1 MTTMTARERVLKMFA
16 GEEVDR
22 PPCFSGMGN
31 VTTEGLK
38 SLNQKFAATHLD
50 AKMMAAA
57 ATTTYKLFGFECA
70 VAPFDLCIEAE
81 AMGCEINVYAHS
93 EDLLYP
99 TIKKKLINNEAEME
113 LSIPSNITTR
123 GRVPLMVEAIKLM
136 KKDIGG
142 EAAVGSYVLGPFT
155 LAGQV
160 MELNDL
166 LKLSFK
172 KPDKIGKLLD
182 QLTDVIIQVA
192 GEYQKAGVDYI
203 TVREMGATS
212 DVLSPR
218 VFKSLILP
226 YLQEDLQDDHRAE
239 RDPHLR
245 QDERHRSLHGRER
258 REGDQRGP
266 EERPRRDAQE
276 ARPQGARLR
285 ELRPLQCAGGG
296 NSGTR
301 APDGQEV
308 HGRRRER
315 GLARVRHLAHGAGRE
330 FQGDDGRS
338 QKVQEVIPWQRKR
351 RRKSYWQNCGVP

>member
-1 MTTMTARERVLKMFA
+1 MTARERVLKLFA
-16 GEEVDR
+16 GEDVDR

-38 SLNQKFAATHLD
+38 ALNQKFAATHLD

-57 ATTTYKLFGFECA
+57 AASTYRLFGFECG

-81 AMGCEINVYAHS
+81 ALGCEINVYAHS

-99 TIKKKLINNEAEME
+99 TIKKKLIHNEAEME
-113 LSIPSNITTR
+113 IAIPSNLTGR
-123 GRVPLMVEAIKLM
+123 GRVPLMLDVIGLM
-136 KKDIGG
+136 KKDIGS

-172 KPDKIGKLLD
+172 KPDKIGRLLD
-182 QLTDVIIQVA
+182 QLSDVIIQVA
-192 GEYQKAGVDYI
+192 GQYEKAGVDYI

-226 YLQEDLQDDHRAE
+226 YLRKIFEKITVPSVLHICGKTNDIVPFMAESGAKAISVDQKNDVAETRKKLGPRALVFGNY
-239 RDPHLR
+239 DPYNVLVAGTPELVR
-245 QDERHRSLHGRER
+245 QTMRK
-258 REGDQRGP
+258 
-266 EERPRRDAQE
+266 
-276 ARPQGARLR
+276 
-285 ELRPLQCAGGG
+285 CM
-296 NSGTR
+296 
-301 APDGQEV
+301 
-308 HGRRRER
+308 
-315 GLARVRHLAHGAGRE
+315 
-330 FQGDDGRS
+330 DDGVS
-338 QKVQEVIPWQRKR
+338 AVWPGCDIWPTVPAENFKIMMDEVRNYR
-351 RRKSYWQNCGVP
+351 R

>member
-1 MTTMTARERVLKMFA
+1 MNSRERVLKMFA

-57 ATTTYKLFGFECA
+57 AVSTYKLFGFESA

-99 TIKKKLINNEAEME
+99 TIKKKLIHNEAEME
-113 LSIPSNITTR
+113 IAIPADITSR
-123 GRVPLMVEAIKLM
+123 GRVPLMVEAIGLL
-136 KKDIGG
+136 KKQLG
-142 EAAVGSYVLGPFT
+142 ERAAVGSYVLGPFT
-155 LAGQV
+155 LAGQI

-172 KPDKIGKLLD
+172 KPDKIGKLLE
-182 QLTDVIIQVA
+182 QMTDVIIQVA

-218 VFKSLILP
+218 VFKTLILP
-226 YLQEDLQDDHRAE
+226 YLKKIVAQISVPTVLHICGKTNDIVPFMAESGATAISVDQKNDVAESRAKLGPKALVFGNYDPYNVLVAGTPELVRTTVRKCLEDGVSAVWPGCDIWPTVPPENVKAMLDEVANYRRA
-239 RDPHLR
+239 
-245 QDERHRSLHGRER
+245 
-258 REGDQRGP
+258 
-266 EERPRRDAQE
+266 
-276 ARPQGARLR
+276 
-285 ELRPLQCAGGG
+285 
-296 NSGTR
+296 
-301 APDGQEV
+301 
-308 HGRRRER
+308 
-315 GLARVRHLAHGAGRE
+315 
-330 FQGDDGRS
+330 
-338 QKVQEVIPWQRKR
+338 
-351 RRKSYWQNCGVP
+351 

>member
-1 MTTMTARERVLKMFA
+1 MNSRERVLKLFA
-16 GEEVDR
+16 GDEVDR

-57 ATTTYKLFGFECA
+57 AASTHKLFGFESA

-99 TIKKKLINNEAEME
+99 TIKKKLIHSEAEME
-113 LSIPSNITTR
+113 IQVPADLTSR
-123 GRVPLMVEAIKLM
+123 GRIPQMKETIGLIKN
-136 KKDIGG
+136 DVGG
-142 EAAVGSYVLGPFT
+142 QIAVGSYVLGPFT

-182 QLTDVIIQVA
+182 QLSGAIVQVA
-192 GEYQKAGVDYI
+192 AEYQKAGVDYI

-218 VFKSLILP
+218 VFKNLILP
-226 YLQEDLQDDHRAE
+226 YLQKIFQTISVPSVIHICGKTNDIVPFMVESGAKAISVDQKNDVAETRKKLGPKALIFGNYDPYNVLVAGDPDL
-239 RDPHLR
+239 
-245 QDERHRSLHGRER
+245 
-258 REGDQRGP
+258 
-266 EERPRRDAQE
+266 
-276 ARPQGARLR
+276 
-285 ELRPLQCAGGG
+285 
-296 NSGTR
+296 
-301 APDGQEV
+301 
-308 HGRRRER
+308 
-315 GLARVRHLAHGAGRE
+315 VRKTITKCL
-330 FQGDDGRS
+330 DDGVS
-338 QKVQEVIPWQRKR
+338 AVWPGCDIWPTVPPDNFKAMMETVNNYR
-351 RRKSYWQNCGVP
+351 R

>member
-1 MTTMTARERVLKMFA
+1 
-16 GEEVDR
+16 
-22 PPCFSGMGN
+22 MGN

-38 SLNQKFAATHLD
+38 ALGQKFAATHLD

-57 ATTTYKLFGFECA
+57 AASTYKLFGFECA

-99 TIKKKLINNEAEME
+99 TIKKKLIHSEAEMDIT
-113 LSIPSNITTR
+113 IPSDLTTR
-123 GRVPLMVEAIKLM
+123 GRVPLMVEAIKLI

-182 QLTDVIIQVA
+182 QLSDVIIQVA
-192 GEYQKAGVDYI
+192 G
-203 TVREMGATS
+203 
-212 DVLSPR
+212 DVGRAQPPR
-218 VFKSLILP
+218 VQDPHPALP
-226 YLQEDLQDDHRAE
+226 EEDLREDHRAE

-245 QDERHRSLHGRER
+245 QDE
-258 REGDQRGP
+258 
-266 EERPRRDAQE
+266 
-276 ARPQGARLR
+276 
-285 ELRPLQCAGGG
+285 
-296 NSGTR
+296 
-301 APDGQEV
+301 
-308 HGRRRER
+308 
-315 GLARVRHLAHGAGRE
+315 
-330 FQGDDGRS
+330 
-338 QKVQEVIPWQRKR
+338 
-351 RRKSYWQNCGVP
+351 

>member
-1 MTTMTARERVLKMFA
+1 MNSRDRVLKLFA

-57 ATTTYKLFGFECA
+57 AASTYKLFGFECA

-81 AMGCEINVYAHS
+81 ALGCEINVYAHS

-99 TIKKKLINNEAEME
+99 TIKKKLIHNEAEIDT
-113 LSIPSNITTR
+113 LSVPSDLTSR
-123 GRVPLMVEAIKLM
+123 GRMPLMAEAIGLI
-136 KKDIGG
+136 KKDIGA

-172 KPDKIGKLLD
+172 KPDKIGALLER
-182 QLTDVIIQVA
+182 LTDVIIQTA
-192 GEYQKAGVDYI
+192 GVYEKAGADYI

-218 VFKSLILP
+218 VFKTLILP
-226 YLQEDLQDDHRAE
+226 YLKKIFEKINVPTVIHICGKTNDIVPAMAE
-239 RDPHLR
+239 SGATAISVDQKNDVGETRKKLGPKALVFGNYDPYNVLV
-245 QDERHRSLHGRER
+245 
-258 REGDQRGP
+258 
-266 EERPRRDAQE
+266 
-276 ARPQGARLR
+276 
-285 ELRPLQCAGGG
+285 
-296 NSGTR
+296 SGTPELIR
-301 APDGQEV
+301 TTMKKCM
-308 HGRRRER
+308 
-315 GLARVRHLAHGAGRE
+315 
-330 FQGDDGRS
+330 DDGVS
-338 QKVQEVIPWQRKR
+338 AVWPGCDIWPTVPADNFKAMMDEVRNYR
-351 RRKSYWQNCGVP
+351 R

>member
-1 MTTMTARERVLKMFA
+1 MTTMNARERVLKLFA
-16 GEEVDR
+16 GEAVDR

-57 ATTTYKLFGFECA
+57 AATTYKLFGFESA

-99 TIKKKLINNEAEME
+99 TIKKKLIHNEAEME
-113 LSIPSNITTR
+113 ISIPSDITTR
-123 GRVPLMVEAIKLM
+123 GRVPLMVEAIKML
-136 KKDIGG
+136 KKDIGT

-182 QLTDVIIQVA
+182 QLSDVIIQVA
-192 GEYQKAGVDYI
+192 GQYEKAGVDYI

-226 YLQEDLQDDHRAE
+226 YLKKIIAKITVPTALHICGKTNDIGPFMVESGAKAISVDQKNDIAETRKILGPKALVFGNYDPYNVLVAGTPDL
-239 RDPHLR
+239 
-245 QDERHRSLHGRER
+245 
-258 REGDQRGP
+258 
-266 EERPRRDAQE
+266 
-276 ARPQGARLR
+276 
-285 ELRPLQCAGGG
+285 
-296 NSGTR
+296 
-301 APDGQEV
+301 
-308 HGRRRER
+308 
-315 GLARVRHLAHGAGRE
+315 VRKTIKKCM
-330 FQGDDGRS
+330 DDGVS
-338 QKVQEVIPWQRKR
+338 AVWPGCDIWPTVPAENIKTMMDEVRKYR
-351 RRKSYWQNCGVP
+351 R